1 MAEGETTGQP
11 PAGGASTPPPTADGQ
26 KQNGTANALPDEEK
40 ERLNKEAAKKAEEEA
55 KKLAQAK
62 AEVAAAYEQITKDKA
77 TLTSYYDSLL
87 KIDFQNTKHDNELI
101 DIVQDYG
108 WTSERGAVNS
118 RTPNLI
124 AVERK
129 QKVNSS
135 IMNYVNLFYS
145 SAAAGKD
152 INDSNL
158 EKAIG
163 DIPAGSV
170 LAAAGK
176 TVAGLIS
183 SGAKKVIE
191 WAASAGIKGMI
202 GDSSLNGFLSP
213 YKYLYLTEATN
224 KTFHF
229 PMMNNGEA
237 YLSLQGQWSA
247 EPQATDVINNFL
259 TMTASKVMESYLHAT
274 TDIAAI
280 NQVANMQRGNI
291 QQAFIEKAKAYNFPE
306 DGQTVRVQFPLFNT
320 IEKNIW
326 MKHYRFLFLFA
337 VRNLPYKIT
346 PYSYFPPLLYDLLL
360 PGYKR
365 LPLCYVSNFTVQQ
378 HGVVRMMSIEN
389 FLGEISDVKEELNDK
404 DVAGA
409 SKASIPD
416 AWLVTIEFK
425 SLLAPSANMMLQTQ
439 NSRVDIYATGGR
451 KEGHDTKETNLRVPV
466 NERMS

>member
-1 MAEGETTGQP
+1 MAAEEQDKQTQATTPAEGEQKQSGTAGEAPEQDATTG
-11 PAGGASTPPPTADGQ
+11 
-26 KQNGTANALPDEEK
+26 GTM
-40 ERLNKEAAKKAEEEA
+40 
-55 KKLAQAK
+55 Q
-62 AEVAAAYEQITKDKA
+62 AAANSVRVKEVQDACAQITKDKA

-87 KIDFQNTKHDNELI
+87 KIRFQDDIKNGELI
-101 DIVQDYG
+101 DIVHNYG
-108 WTSERGAVNS
+108 WTSERGAVS
-118 RTPNLI
+118 EHTPHLI
-124 AVERK
+124 AIERK

-145 SAAAGKD
+145 SAAAGND

-158 EKAIG
+158 RAAVSEANV
-163 DIPAGSV
+163 GSV
-170 LAAAGK
+170 LASAGK

-191 WAASAGIKGMI
+191 WAASAGVKGMI

-213 YKYLYLTEATN
+213 YKYLYLTEETN
-224 KTFHF
+224 KKFHF

-237 YLSLQGQWSA
+237 YLSLQGQWSS
-247 EPQATDVINNFL
+247 ESQATDVINNFL
-259 TMTASKVMESYLHAT
+259 TMTAAKVMDAYLNAAN
-274 TDIAAI
+274 DVAAI
-280 NQVANMQRGNI
+280 NQVVNMQRGNI

-306 DGQTVRVQFPLFNT
+306 DGQSVRVQFPLFNT
-320 IEKNIW
+320 IERDIW
-326 MKHYRFLFLFA
+326 KKHYRFLFLFA

-365 LPLCYVSNFTVQQ
+365 LPLCYVSNFNVQQ
-378 HGVVRMMSIEN
+378 HGVVRMMHIEN

-404 DVAGA
+404 NVAKA
-409 SKASIPD
+409 VTASIPD

-439 NSRVDIYATGGR
+439 NSRVDIIATGAGSGYNITGESI
-451 KEGHDTKETNLRVPV
+451 KAGSNVWGQA
-466 NERMS
+466 

>member
-1 MAEGETTGQP
+1 MAEATTDKPAEAETP
-11 PAGGASTPPPTADGQ
+11 TPPPASDGQ
-26 KQNGTANALPDEEK
+26 NQSGTAKESPDAEK

-55 KKLAQAK
+55 QKQQQAQA
-62 AEVAAAYEQITKDKA
+62 EVIAAYEQITKDKA

-87 KIDFQNTKHDNELI
+87 KIDFQNSKHDNELI
-101 DIVQDYG
+101 DIVHNYG

-163 DIPAGSV
+163 DIPGGTT

-191 WAASAGIKGMI
+191 WAAGAGIKGMI

-259 TMTASKVMESYLHAT
+259 TMTAAKVMDAYLNAA

-320 IEKNIW
+320 IEKDIW
-326 MKHYRFLFLFA
+326 KKHYRFLFLFA

-346 PYSYFPPLLYDLLL
+346 PYSYFPPLLYDIIL

-378 HGVVRMMSIEN
+378 QGVVRMMSIED
-389 FLGEISDVKEELNDK
+389 FLGGISETKKELNDRE
-404 DVAGA
+404 VTGTN
-409 SKASIPD
+409 ASIPD

-439 NSRVDIYATGGR
+439 NSRVDIWATGAR
-451 KEGHDTKETNLRVPV
+451 KEGHNYKETNLRVPV
-466 NERMS
+466 NFNMS